1 MSSVSHASHVARKHR
16 QCDSC
21 LRTINPGD
29 IYLRSRVF
37 TGGGRGLPRV
47 VSECESCA
55 RKHGRGELL
64 REQPVKQY
72 PPCTECGGK
81 TGAFNNSNGLCR
93 KCYHAAR
100 RRAAGIPAKL
110 EVPNFCQYDDCDAQ
124 HFAKGRC
131 RRHYQRDRLRAI
143 RDGVQMTATVTGP
156 SGPTRAVR
164 RKAPEHEQ
172 HLEGR
177 VGGMNLQDRP
187 LATSPEPIGHW
198 DVRPGITIVHWPT
211 KETGAFPY
219 TCPDC
224 NEKILEAS

>member
-1 MSSVSHASHVARKHR
+1 MSSSSHTSFIARKQR

-21 LRTINPGD
+21 LRMIEPGEV
-29 IYLRSRVF
+29 YLRTRLFSSS
-37 TGGGRGLPRV
+37 TRGLPKV
-47 VSECESCA
+47 LSKCEACT
-55 RKHGRGELL
+55 KMFGQGDLL
-64 REQPVKQY
+64 REVPVK
-72 PPCTECGGK
+72 PPCTQCGK
-81 TGAFNNSNGLCR
+81 RDNRLRLGLCNL
-93 KCYHAAR
+93 CYNTAR
-100 RRAAGIPAKL
+100 RREQG
-110 EVPNFCQYDDCDAQ
+110 VPPRRERIVVCQYDDCERE

-143 RDGVQMTATVTGP
+143 RDGATMTMTVSGP

-177 VGGMNLQDRP
+177 KGGMHLQDRP
-187 LATSPEPIGHW
+187 LASSPEPIGHW